1 MQHKV
6 SAAAALLFLGA
17 FIAPAPAVAAA
28 AEDILRLPIGDPA
41 RRGREVKVVLDGV
54 TDTSTGEVVTP
65 AMLPAALADIRVLF
79 VGESHTEMETHRVER
94 KILEELVRAKRQVFV
109 GLEMYPYTEQR
120 FLDQW
125 SAGQLDEKAFLE
137 ASHWYKNWGYR
148 WEYYRDIFLFAQA
161 NRLRMFAINTPRE
174 VVTSVRRKG
183 FEGLTEEE
191 RAHIPA
197 RIDTDN
203 AEHLRLFKASFDSDS
218 FHAAGMSEDDWKR
231 MLAAQ
236 CTWDATMGYNAV
248 QALEKNGDP
257 KTIMVVLIG
266 SGHVQY
272 GLGAER
278 QARNVFKG
286 RMASLIPVSVF
297 DEKRGR
303 VEVVN
308 GAYASFVWGI
318 PAEADPL
325 YPSLGVSTRAP
336 EGAGLLSVIDVEKD
350 SPAGK
355 ASVAVKDLLVSLDGS
370 PVTDREALMRSM
382 SGKNWGDAAR
392 LVVRREGKDLAVTV
406 LFRREAR
413 AKSTPAPSSSP
424 ATP

>member
-1 MQHKV
+1 MKE
-6 SAAAALLFLGA
+6 AARVISKIKFAG
-17 FIAPAPAVAAA
+17 VA
-28 AEDILRLPIGDPA
+28 IH
-41 RRGREVKVVLDGV
+41 GRN
-54 TDTSTGEVVTP
+54 P
-65 AMLPAALADIRVLF
+65 
-79 VGESHTEMETHRVER
+79 
-94 KILEELVRAKRQVFV
+94 
-109 GLEMYPYTEQR
+109 
-120 FLDQW
+120 
-125 SAGQLDEKAFLE
+125 
-137 ASHWYKNWGYR
+137 
-148 WEYYRDIFLFAQA
+148 
-161 NRLRMFAINTPRE
+161 
-174 VVTSVRRKG
+174 
-183 FEGLTEEE
+183 
-191 RAHIPA
+191 
-197 RIDTDN
+197 
-203 AEHLRLFKASFDSDS
+203 
-218 FHAAGMSEDDWKR
+218 
-231 MLAAQ
+231 
-236 CTWDATMGYNAV
+236 
-248 QALEKNGDP
+248 
-257 KTIMVVLIG
+257 
-266 SGHVQY
+266 
-272 GLGAER
+272 
-278 QARNVFKG
+278 
-286 RMASLIPVSVF
+286 VF

-308 GAYASFVWGI
+308 GAYASFVWGT